1 MLRDDLE
8 GWDAGGWGG
17 KEAQQG
23 GDICTHIDDSLRC
36 TAETN
41 TTLQSNYILI
51 LKRKKKIIKKEST
64 AYVSYFSQF
73 THLLKMTPILRNQ
86 NHTIC

>member
-23 GDICTHIDDSLRC
+23 GDICTHIDDSLLY

-41 TTLQSNYILI
+41 ATL
-51 LKRKKKIIKKEST
+51 
-64 AYVSYFSQF
+64 
-73 THLLKMTPILRNQ
+73 
-86 NHTIC
+86 